1 MQKKKILG
9 IALIVII
16 FITLFGTV
24 LYIFNE
30 LKEENDIKI
39 QNIDITDAKKFKSE
53 YEELNGKEVKEGL
66 NYRTVNIDES
76 NPIKYIT
83 ASDLV
88 TKMDNGES
96 FVVYFG
102 FNSCPWCRSII
113 EPLIKS
119 ANKNSVSTIY
129 YVDIK
134 NIRDKYE
141 LDEDNKAIRTV
152 EGTEGYYQLLN
163 KFKNVLS
170 DYQPLE
176 YKTTKTVK
184 GKKKT
189 VTVKVDIDEKRIYA
203 PNIVLVKNGKPI
215 VLTTGVA
222 EDLEDPYK
230 ELTEEEINY
239 SISEFDKLFKNIT
252 TTTTS
257 GNVCTGEGNC

>member
-9 IALIVII
+9 IALIIII
-16 FITLFGTV
+16 FLGLAGTIIYV
-24 LYIFNE
+24 FTE
-30 LKEENDIKI
+30 LKEENDIRI
-39 QNIDITDAKKFKSE
+39 QNINTTDAKNFKSE
-53 YEELNGKEVKEGL
+53 YEELNDKEVKEGVK
-66 NYRTVNIDES
+66 YRTLSIDEN

-83 ASDLV
+83 ASDLI
-88 TKMDNGES
+88 TKMDNKES

-102 FNSCPWCRSII
+102 FNSCPWCRAII
-113 EPLIKS
+113 EPLLKS
-119 ANKNSVSTIY
+119 ASKNGVSTIY

-141 LDEDNKAIRTV
+141 LNDDNEAVKTT

-163 KFKNVLS
+163 KFNSVLS
-170 DYQPLE
+170 DYKPLE

-203 PNIVLVKNGKPI
+203 PNVVLVKNGKPI
-215 VLTTGVA
+215 QLTTGIS
-222 EDLEDPYK
+222 DDIEDPYK

-239 SISEFDKLFKNIT
+239 SISEFDKLFKSIV

-257 GNVCTGEGNC
+257 ENICTGESNC